1 MMVEGISPI
10 RCSISV
16 TCPLFRRLGVTGHCQ
31 IYRSWRSYEKIR
43 DCELSRINHK
53 MYNIY
58 TYLFIN
64 FAKRLGSLTEQAP
77 LRVPEKKKKIS
88 NTTKQNDNTLET
100 TKKKRNAN
108 AKTELGRTS
117 IKNQQHIRSSKQ
129 FNGRLVWYFIQTLSK
144 VWGVS
149 TS

>member
-1 MMVEGISPI
+1 MTSESMMVEGISPI

-31 IYRSWRSYEKIR
+31 ISRSWRSYEKIR

-77 LRVPEKKKKIS
+77 LRVPEKKRKLVIQLNRMTIHQKR
-88 NTTKQNDNTLET
+88 Q
-100 TKKKRNAN
+100 KKRNAN
-108 AKTELGRTS
+108 AKTELGWTS
-117 IKNQQHIRSSKQ
+117 IKISTTHTIKQ
-129 FNGRLVWYFIQTLSK
+129 AVQWPTSVVLHTNTL
-144 VWGVS
+144 
-149 TS
+149 

>member
-31 IYRSWRSYEKIR
+31 ISRSWRSYEKIR

-53 MYNIY
+53 MYNIS

-77 LRVPEKKKKIS
+77 LRVPEKKKKKIS

-100 TKKKRNAN
+100 TKKKKKCKCKNRIGKDIDKKSTTHTIKQAVQWP
-108 AKTELGRTS
+108 TS
-117 IKNQQHIRSSKQ
+117 VVLHTN
-129 FNGRLVWYFIQTLSK
+129 TL
-144 VWGVS
+144 
-149 TS
+149 

>member
-1 MMVEGISPI
+1 MTSESMMVEGISPI

-31 IYRSWRSYEKIR
+31 ISRSWRSYEKIR

-77 LRVPEKKKKIS
+77 VRIPEKKKRK
-88 NTTKQNDNTLET
+88 
-100 TKKKRNAN
+100 
-108 AKTELGRTS
+108 
-117 IKNQQHIRSSKQ
+117 
-129 FNGRLVWYFIQTLSK
+129 LVIQLNRMTIL
-144 VWGVS
+144 
-149 TS
+149 

>member
-1 MMVEGISPI
+1 MTSESMMVEGISPI

-31 IYRSWRSYEKIR
+31 ISRSRRSYEKIR

-53 MYNIY
+53 MYNIIY

-88 NTTKQNDNTLET
+88 NTTKQNDITLET
-100 TKKKRNAN
+100 TKKK
-108 AKTELGRTS
+108 KKCKC
-117 IKNQQHIRSSKQ
+117 KNRIGKDIDKNINNTYDQASS
-129 FNGRLVWYFIQTLSK
+129 SMAD
-144 VWGVS
+144 
-149 TS
+149 

>member
-1 MMVEGISPI
+1 MTSESMMVEGISPI

-31 IYRSWRSYEKIR
+31 ISGSWRSYEKIR

-53 MYNIY
+53 MYNIIY

-77 LRVPEKKKKIS
+77 LRIPEKKKKKIS

-117 IKNQQHIRSSKQ
+117 IKISTTQSYDQASS
-129 FNGRLVWYFIQTLSK
+129 SMAD
-144 VWGVS
+144 
-149 TS
+149 